1 MLKKDKYNLGIIEL
15 SDSVVVSDPCYHL
28 GIWCSAILEK
38 IVKPGKYHGF
48 MNKADTSWGRR
59 VTDLWVVH
67 EDYLDIYPNDLDEK
81 TDIGVDSGGAGI
93 FDFDYYN
100 KYHPVL
106 DDDGPS
112 SQWYDRQFDLR
123 YYYDINGEE
132 YIKPKFKYD
141 PKTDKEEWVY
151 SGQERRDGISLDG
164 KCVVSFSGYGDGGYN
179 LYTTS
184 DKDGK
189 IIGIRIEFIGDN
201 DEYEDEN
208 E

>member
-15 SDSVVVSDPCYHL
+15 SDSVVVSDPCYSL
-28 GIWCSAILEK
+28 GTWCSAILEN

-48 MNKADTSWGRR
+48 MNKADTSWDRR

-67 EDYLDIYPNDLDEK
+67 EDYLDVYPNDLDEK

-100 KYHPVL
+100 KYHPIL

-123 YYYDINGEE
+123 YDYDIDGKPIIEKIHP
-132 YIKPKFKYD
+132 IKGYFY
-141 PKTDKEEWVY
+141 TE
-151 SGQERRDGISLDG
+151 QERRDGISLDG
-164 KCVVSFSGYGDGGYN
+164 KCVVSFSGYGDGSYS
-179 LYTTS
+179 LYTAS

-201 DEYEDEN
+201 DEDEN